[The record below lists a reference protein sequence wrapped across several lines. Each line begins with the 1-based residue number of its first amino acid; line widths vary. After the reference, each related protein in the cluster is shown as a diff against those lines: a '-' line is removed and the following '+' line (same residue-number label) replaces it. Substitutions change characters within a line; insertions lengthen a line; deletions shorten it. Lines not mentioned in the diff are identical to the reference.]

1 MEKNVA
7 KPKVGFFE
15 APGCVPGTL
24 QAVFFSPPSSH
35 VTSLPLSSH
44 TSFSCPA
51 QWDRI
56 LLVAMTF
63 GLSYS
68 VMQADRLSWT
78 ALPLIAG

>member
-1 MEKNVA
+1 M
-7 KPKVGFFE
+7 VGIFE

-24 QAVFFSPPSSH
+24 LPPSFFTCDPLS
-35 VTSLPLSSH
+35 LSSH
-44 TSFSCPA
+44 TSLSFPT

-68 VMQADRLSWT
+68 VMHADRLSRT